1 MKSKKTN
8 KLLENFVLG
17 GAVIN
22 GLSTVASKVSGEVSD
37 MVKKR
42 CLYQVDISS
51 ITPRIKCSLGNHFR
65 TRGLADF
72 VSVKGT
78 RLTISNYVDWTTMDT
93 GGNSGIETYHSIVNG
108 YPVLLR
114 LGGERDNQGCLRKMQ
129 IMLATINTPKAINNL
144 RLFIAK
150 LLREN
155 DEIIRKNAAD
165 TVHYQMSQS
174 HGTFWYEDDSFI
186 KRTFNDTFIPADQE
200 KLIKDSLDHFVASRN
215 WYKKN
220 RIPYH
225 FGFLLYGAAGTGK
238 TSVSQAIADYLGA
251 ELYVMSGD
259 DLSELK
265 QTLNGYV
272 SRNAINKNVYRVICI
287 EDIDCGF
294 SKSATDIA
302 TEMLMDKISE
312 SVEDR
317 LRGGHGAGNK
327 RTSGLADI
335 LNCFDGIHA
344 PENAIYVLTTNHIDK
359 LDPALIRP
367 GRIDVKIEIPT
378 VTAETL
384 TRFIET
390 HYNVAAPYIDDEWLR
405 KDVTFAELQTSVMKR
420 FTPEDIIEQCM
431 RKDDD
436 NEAVT

>member
-22 GLSTVASKVSGEVSD
+22 GLSNVASKITGSVSSAI
-37 MVKKR
+37 KKK
-42 CLYQVDISS
+42 CLYMIDISS
-51 ITPRIKCSLGNHFR
+51 IVPRVSDAIGRHFGN
-65 TRGLADF
+65 RGLPDNATAIGTKVF
-72 VSVKGT
+72 ITNRVS
-78 RLTISNYVDWTTMDT
+78 W
-93 GGNSGIETYHSIVNG
+93 ETYQASSANSYFAIING
-108 YPVLLR
+108 YPVMLDMTP
-114 LGGERDNQGCLRKMQ
+114 ERDRDGCLRFMKTSL
-129 IMLATINTPKAINNL
+129 ITINTPAAKQNL
-144 RLFIAK
+144 RMFVVQLVK
-150 LLREN
+150 EN
-155 DEIIRKNAAD
+155 DMLVAKKAAD
-165 TVHYQMSQS
+165 TVHYKVEQQ
-174 HGTFWYEDDSFI
+174 HGSFWNEDKEFI

-200 KLIKDSLDHFVASRN
+200 KLIKDSLDHFVASRD

-251 ELYVMSGD
+251 ELYVLSGD
-259 DLSELK
+259 SLGELK
-265 QTLNGYV
+265 QSLNTYI
-272 SRNAINKNVYRVICI
+272 SKNAIDKNVYRVICI

-294 SKSATDIA
+294 SKSPTDIA
-302 TEMLMDKISE
+302 TEMLMNKITD

-317 LRGGHGAGNK
+317 LQGGHSAGNK
-327 RTSGLADI
+327 RTTGLADI

-390 HYNVAAPYIDDEWLR
+390 HYDVAAPHIEDGWLR

-420 FTPEDIIEQCM
+420 FTPEEIIEQCM

-436 NEAVT
+436 NETVM

>member
-1 MKSKKTN
+1 MKTEKTN
-8 KLLENFVLG
+8 KLLEKFVLG
-17 GAVIN
+17 GTVIN
-22 GLSTVASKVSGEVSD
+22 GLSKVASKISGSVSSTI
-37 MVKKR
+37 KKK
-42 CLYQVDISS
+42 CLYMIDISS
-51 ITPRIKCSLGNHFR
+51 IVSRVSDALGRHFGN
-65 TRGLADF
+65 RGLPDNATAIGTKVF
-72 VSVKGT
+72 ITNRVS
-78 RLTISNYVDWTTMDT
+78 W
-93 GGNSGIETYHSIVNG
+93 ETYQASAANSYFAIING
-108 YPVLLR
+108 YPVVLDMTP
-114 LGGERDNQGCLRKMQ
+114 ERDRDGCLRLMK
-129 IMLATINTPKAINNL
+129 INLITINTPAAKQNL
-144 RLFIAK
+144 RMFVAQLIK
-150 LLREN
+150 EN
-155 DEIIRKNAAD
+155 DMIVAKKAAD
-165 TVHYQMSQS
+165 TVHYKVEQQ
-174 HGTFWYEDDSFI
+174 HGSFWNEDKEFI

-200 KLIKDSLDHFVASRN
+200 RLIKDSLDHFVASRD

-251 ELYVMSGD
+251 ELYVLSGD
-259 DLSELK
+259 GLGELK
-265 QTLNGYV
+265 QSLNTYI
-272 SRNAINKNVYRVICI
+272 SKNAIDKNVYRVICI

-294 SKSATDIA
+294 SKSSTDIA
-302 TEMLMDKISE
+302 TEMFMNRITD

-317 LRGGHGAGNK
+317 IRGGHSSSGNN
-327 RTSGLADI
+327 RTTGLADI

-390 HYNVAAPYIDDEWLR
+390 HYDVAAPHIEDEWLR

-420 FTPEDIIEQCM
+420 FTPEQIIEQCM
-431 RKDDD
+431 RKDDE

>member
-1 MKSKKTN
+1 MKTEKTN
-8 KLLENFVLG
+8 KLLEKFVLG

-22 GLSTVASKVSGEVSD
+22 GLSTIASKVSGEVSSTI
-37 MVKKR
+37 KKK
-42 CLYQVDISS
+42 CLYMIDISS
-51 ITPRIKCSLGNHFR
+51 IVSRVSDALGRHFGN
-65 TRGLADF
+65 RGLPDNATAIGTKVF
-72 VSVKGT
+72 ITNRVS
-78 RLTISNYVDWTTMDT
+78 W
-93 GGNSGIETYHSIVNG
+93 ETYQTSTANSYFAIING
-108 YPVLLR
+108 YPVVLDMTP
-114 LGGERDNQGCLRKMQ
+114 ERDRDGCLRLMK
-129 IMLATINTPKAINNL
+129 ISLITINTPSAKQNL
-144 RLFIAK
+144 RMFVAQLIK
-150 LLREN
+150 EN
-155 DEIIRKNAAD
+155 DMIVAKKAAD
-165 TVHYQMSQS
+165 TVHYKVEQQ
-174 HGTFWYEDDSFI
+174 HGSFWNEDKEFI

-200 KLIKDSLDHFVASRN
+200 RLIKDSLDHFVASRD

-251 ELYVMSGD
+251 ELYVLSGD
-259 DLSELK
+259 SLGELK
-265 QTLNGYV
+265 QSLNTYI
-272 SRNAINKNVYRVICI
+272 SKNAIDKNVYRVICI

-294 SKSATDIA
+294 SKSSTDIA
-302 TEMLMDKISE
+302 TEMFMNRITD

-317 LRGGHGAGNK
+317 LRGGHSSSGNN
-327 RTSGLADI
+327 RTTGLADI

-367 GRIDVKIEIPT
+367 GRIDIKIEIPT

-390 HYNVAAPYIDDEWLR
+390 HYDVATPHVEDEWLR

-420 FTPEDIIEQCM
+420 FTPEQIIEQCM

-436 NEAVT
+436 NEAVTR

>member
-8 KLLENFVLG
+8 KLEKFVFG

-22 GLSTVASKVSGEVSD
+22 GLSTIASKVSDEVSS
-37 MVKKR
+37 MIKKK
-42 CLYQVDISS
+42 CLYMIDISS
-51 ITPRIKCSLGNHFR
+51 IVPRVSDALGRHFR
-65 TRGLADF
+65 NRGLPDNVTAN
-72 VSVKGT
+72 GT
-78 RLTISNYVDWTTMDT
+78 KVFISNRVSW
-93 GGNSGIETYHSIVNG
+93 ETYQTSLANSYFTIING
-108 YPVLLR
+108 YPVMLDMTP
-114 LGGERDNQGCLRKMQ
+114 ERDRDGCLRFMKTSL
-129 IMLATINTPKAINNL
+129 ITINTPAAKQNL
-144 RLFIAK
+144 RMFVVQLVK
-150 LLREN
+150 EN
-155 DEIIRKNAAD
+155 DMLVAKKAAD
-165 TVHYQMSQS
+165 TVHYKVEQQ
-174 HGTFWYEDDSFI
+174 HGSFWNEDKEFI

-200 KLIKDSLDHFVASRN
+200 KLIKDSLDHFVASRD

-225 FGFLLYGAAGTGK
+225 FGFLLYGAAGTGT

-251 ELYVMSGD
+251 ELYVLSGD
-259 DLSELK
+259 SLGELK
-265 QTLNGYV
+265 QSLNTYI
-272 SRNAINKNVYRVICI
+272 SKNAIDKNVYRVICI

-294 SKSATDIA
+294 SKSPTDIA
-302 TEMLMDKISE
+302 TEMLMNKITD

-317 LRGGHGAGNK
+317 LQGGHSAGNK
-327 RTSGLADI
+327 RTTGLADI

-390 HYNVAAPYIDDEWLR
+390 HYDVAAPHIEDGWLR

-420 FTPEDIIEQCM
+420 FTPEEIIEQCM

-436 NEAVT
+436 NETVM

>member
-1 MKSKKTN
+1 MKTEKTN
-8 KLLENFVLG
+8 KLEKFVFG

-22 GLSTVASKVSGEVSD
+22 GLSTIASKVSDEVSS
-37 MVKKR
+37 MIKKK
-42 CLYQVDISS
+42 CLYMIDISS
-51 ITPRIKCSLGNHFR
+51 IVSRVSDALGRHFR
-65 TRGLADF
+65 NRGLPDNVTAN
-72 VSVKGT
+72 GT
-78 RLTISNYVDWTTMDT
+78 KVFISNRVSW
-93 GGNSGIETYHSIVNG
+93 ETYQTSLANSYFTIINS
-108 YPVLLR
+108 YPVMLDMTP
-114 LGGERDNQGCLRKMQ
+114 ERDRDGCLRFMKTSL
-129 IMLATINTPKAINNL
+129 ITINTPAAKQNL
-144 RLFIAK
+144 RMFVVQLVK
-150 LLREN
+150 EN
-155 DEIIRKNAAD
+155 DMIVAKKAAD
-165 TVHYQMSQS
+165 TVHYKVEQQ
-174 HGTFWYEDDSFI
+174 HGSFWNEDKEFI

-200 KLIKDSLDHFVASRN
+200 KLIKDSLDHFVASRD

-251 ELYVMSGD
+251 ELYVLSGD
-259 DLSELK
+259 SLGELK
-265 QTLNGYV
+265 QSLNTYI
-272 SRNAINKNVYRVICI
+272 SKNAIDKNVYRVICI

-294 SKSATDIA
+294 SKSPTDIA
-302 TEMLMDKISE
+302 TEMLMNKITD

-317 LRGGHGAGNK
+317 LQGGHSAGNK
-327 RTSGLADI
+327 RTTGLADI

-390 HYNVAAPYIDDEWLR
+390 HYDVAAPHIEDELR

-420 FTPEDIIEQCM
+420 FTPEQIIEQCM
-431 RKDDD
+431 RKDDE

>member
-8 KLLENFVLG
+8 KLEKFVFG

-22 GLSTVASKVSGEVSD
+22 GLSTIASKVSDEVSS
-37 MVKKR
+37 MIKKK
-42 CLYQVDISS
+42 CLYMIDISS
-51 ITPRIKCSLGNHFR
+51 IVPRVSDALGRHFR
-65 TRGLADF
+65 NRGLPDNVTAN
-72 VSVKGT
+72 GT
-78 RLTISNYVDWTTMDT
+78 KVFISNRVSW
-93 GGNSGIETYHSIVNG
+93 ETYQTSLANSYFTIING
-108 YPVLLR
+108 YPVMLDMTP
-114 LGGERDNQGCLRKMQ
+114 ERDRDGCLRFMKTSL
-129 IMLATINTPKAINNL
+129 ITINTPAAKQNL
-144 RLFIAK
+144 RMFVVQLVK
-150 LLREN
+150 EN
-155 DEIIRKNAAD
+155 DMLVAKKAAD
-165 TVHYQMSQS
+165 TVHYKVEQQ
-174 HGTFWYEDDSFI
+174 HGSFWNEDKEFI

-200 KLIKDSLDHFVASRN
+200 KLIKDSLDHFVASRD

-238 TSVSQAIADYLGA
+238 TSVSHAIADYLGA
-251 ELYVMSGD
+251 ELYVLSGD
-259 DLSELK
+259 SLGELK
-265 QTLNGYV
+265 QSLNTYI
-272 SRNAINKNVYRVICI
+272 SKNAIDKNVYRVICI

-294 SKSATDIA
+294 SKSPTDIA
-302 TEMLMDKISE
+302 TEMLMNKITD

-317 LRGGHGAGNK
+317 LQGGHSAGNK
-327 RTSGLADI
+327 RTTGLADI

-390 HYNVAAPYIDDEWLR
+390 HYDVAAPHIEDGWLR

-420 FTPEDIIEQCM
+420 FTPEEIIEQCM

-436 NEAVT
+436 NETVM